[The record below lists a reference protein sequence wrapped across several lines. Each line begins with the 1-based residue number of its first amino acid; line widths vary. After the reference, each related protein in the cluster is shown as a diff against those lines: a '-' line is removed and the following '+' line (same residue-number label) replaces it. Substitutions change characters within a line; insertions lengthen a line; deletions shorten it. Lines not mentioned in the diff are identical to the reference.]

1 VLKLMYGAMIRAAE
15 RWRGLPVTDFERR
28 QLDAVKAEL
37 DAQYHTAIGRPNA
50 APQPKVSSTQVP

>member
-1 VLKLMYGAMIRAAE
+1 
-15 RWRGLPVTDFERR
+15 VTDFERR